1 MDVGQ
6 NSSLGDG
13 DSGQKFVQLLVVAD
27 GELEM
32 PGDDP
37 SLLVNS
43 GCVAGQLNDLSSEVL
58 HHGGE
63 VDRGACTNQL
73 GVVTLAEE
81 PVDTTDRELKSCFS

>member
-37 SLLVNS
+37 SLLVVS
-43 GCVAGQLNDLSSEVL
+43 GCVAGQLDDLSSEVL

-63 VDRGACTNQL
+63 VDCGARSNPL
-73 GVVTLAEE
+73 GVASLAE
-81 PVDTTDRELKSCFS
+81 